1 VWIPAMI
8 PDLRKVLVVN
18 IAGSR
23 PALVANSLRMKADLE
38 AEISLM
44 GLWRENRSGQLR
56 TPQRRLQVH
65 FFQASKVQTGQQ
77 SSLELLWR
85 NTCLLSL

>member
-1 VWIPAMI
+1 MASGSTPAWIPAMT

-23 PALVANSLRMKADLE
+23 PASVASSLRMKADLE
-38 AEISLM
+38 AESCLM

-56 TPQRRLQVH
+56 TPWRRL
-65 FFQASKVQTGQQ
+65 
-77 SSLELLWR
+77 
-85 NTCLLSL
+85 